1 MPSYVI
7 PMCTELALADL
18 NIDALML
25 LLAQEKKLLRTFED
39 FAPFDLHY

>member
-25 LLAQEKKLLRTFED
+25 LLAQEKKIAENFRGFRS
-39 FAPFDLHY
+39 F